1 MNTDTRIL
9 AELFTSTHL
18 RELAWYGWTQTL
30 LASVDILKHRGK
42 VSQNSSVASVF
53 ETAFAI
59 LYREYPI
66 EYVYKSRILKETIFG
81 TKDSPET
88 AALYVEFPV
97 MDARADMLLVNGTAT
112 VFEIKTQ
119 FDSPKRLETQL
130 EEYYR
135 CFKSVC
141 VIVKESQ
148 TEYYLQQLPEHVG
161 VRTLTSHYS
170 TDIQRASMEA
180 PGQLDHTH
188 MFALL
193 RQKERQHVASDFG
206 INLLD
211 IAPLIRY
218 QTALEYFKILPVD
231 DAYDLVLLAL
241 RNRQNTVKLATLCDQ
256 LPNSLY
262 TGAFSYRIRKRD
274 WNSLI
279 ELFSRP
285 LHTLQE
291 PSPNVF
297 PVFERKAK

>member
-1 MNTDTRIL
+1 M
-9 AELFTSTHL
+9 
-18 RELAWYGWTQTL
+18 
-30 LASVDILKHRGK
+30 LKCWKK
-42 VSQNSSVASVF
+42 VSQDSLVAAVF

-59 LYREYPI
+59 LCREYPI
-66 EYVYKSRILKETIFG
+66 EYIYKSRILKETIFG
-81 TKDSPET
+81 TDSPET

-97 MDARADMLLVNGTAT
+97 IDARADMLLVNGTAT

-148 TEYYLQQLPEHVG
+148 SEYYLQQLPEHVG

-170 TDIQRASMEA
+170 TDIQRASREA
-180 PGQLDHTH
+180 PGQLDHIY

-193 RQKERQHVASDFG
+193 RQKERQHVISGFG
-206 INLLD
+206 IDLSNID
-211 IAPLIRY
+211 PLIRY
-218 QTALEYFKILPVD
+218 PAALEHFKILPAD
-231 DAYDLVLLAL
+231 DAYNLVLSAL
-241 RNRQNTVKLATLCDQ
+241 RDRQDTVKLATLCDQ

-262 TGAFSYRIRKRD
+262 AGAFSYRLRKKD

-279 ELFSRP
+279 KICSRP
-285 LHTLQE
+285 LKTIQE
-291 PSPNVF
+291 PAPNVF
-297 PVFERKAK
+297 SISKRKDI